1 MKTNAKQYKT
11 NIDFLSLKKNKTDIK
26 KVAIKSSKDAEAY
39 ARQFYFEDLGIYESV
54 FILLLNQSNNTIAFA
69 KISQGGICSTIVD
82 TAIIAKYAVD
92 TLAKGVILV
101 HNHPSGNLTP
111 SNGDKKITEKVK
123 NTLAIFDCTLL
134 DHIILTEDSYTS
146 FADEGL
152 M

>member
-11 NIDFLSLKKNKTDIK
+11 NIDFITLKKNKTDIK
-26 KVAIKSSKDAEAY
+26 KVAMKSSKDAADY

-54 FILLLNQSNNTIAFA
+54 FILLLNQSNNTIAYA
-69 KISQGGICSTIVD
+69 KISQGGVCSTTID
-82 TAIIAKYAVD
+82 PAIIAKYAVD

-101 HNHPSGNLTP
+101 HNHPSGNLSP
-111 SNGDKKITEKVK
+111 SPADNKMTEKVK
-123 NTLAIFDCTLL
+123 NTLAIFDCNLL

-146 FADEGL
+146 FVDEGL